1 MKSMIYHT
9 KVTCKRTKSIWNN
22 SIRNQNVEESL
33 EMILSIYQIMKPIK
47 VMFNN
52 DDIDRV
58 SIDDDQSAYSMDML
72 IISS

>member
-1 MKSMIYHT
+1 MKSMIYYT

-47 VMFNN
+47 MMFNN

-58 SIDDDQSAYSMDML
+58 SIDDDQSADSMDML

>member
-1 MKSMIYHT
+1 MICHK

-47 VMFNN
+47 MMFNN

-58 SIDDDQSAYSMDML
+58 HIDDNQSADSMDML

>member
-1 MKSMIYHT
+1 MIYHT

-22 SIRNQNVEESL
+22 SIRNQNVEESV

-58 SIDDDQSAYSMDML
+58 SIDDDQSADSMDML